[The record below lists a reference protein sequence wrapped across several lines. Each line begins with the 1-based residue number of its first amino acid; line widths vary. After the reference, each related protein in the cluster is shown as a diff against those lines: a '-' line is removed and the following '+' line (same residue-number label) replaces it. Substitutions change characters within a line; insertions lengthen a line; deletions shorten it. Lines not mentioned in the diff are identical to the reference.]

1 MPQVSVLADQSIIA
15 RAIETIPYIFCLFA
29 FGNCFTRIS
38 TYLTLHI
45 FLNVLN
51 VCVFVRVNT
60 YAHTCTVQVHVNE
73 LGWAMWCFMSARFV
87 VWPCNKQ
94 KTDANESNLNSSI
107 HSLLFYK
114 SVRTSVC
121 SPVHTHIPTTNKI
134 RLDGLAVAVQYYSC
148 MYHLCQYSYPERDAS
163 VCMYDEN
170 INFWISTLLLPPTK
184 FYWCWSIIIKF
195 VRHIFCHFNMAS
207 LTRVIWLK

>member
-1 MPQVSVLADQSIIA
+1 MHEYSVCI
-15 RAIETIPYIFCLFA
+15 
-29 FGNCFTRIS
+29 
-38 TYLTLHI
+38 
-45 FLNVLN
+45 
-51 VCVFVRVNT
+51 CVFVRVNT

-94 KTDANESNLNSSI
+94 KTDANESNLDSSI
-107 HSLLFYK
+107 HWLLFYK
-114 SVRTSVC
+114 SVRTSVR
-121 SPVHTHIPTTNKI
+121 SPVHTRTYRQRTRSDLMIWLLPCSIALACTISVNIPT
-134 RLDGLAVAVQYYSC
+134 
-148 MYHLCQYSYPERDAS
+148 ERDAS

-184 FYWCWSIIIKF
+184 FYWHWSIIIKF
-195 VRHIFCHFNMAS
+195 ERHIFCHFNTAS